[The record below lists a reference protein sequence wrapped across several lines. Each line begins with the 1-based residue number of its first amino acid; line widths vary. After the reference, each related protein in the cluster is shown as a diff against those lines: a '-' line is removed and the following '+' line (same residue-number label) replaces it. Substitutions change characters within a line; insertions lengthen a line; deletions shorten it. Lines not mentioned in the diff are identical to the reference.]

1 MISKIFIEKSV
12 RTWYNVV
19 IKTITGVKM
28 NRTAIVTGG
37 AGGIGAAVCRR
48 LARDGMNVVIAFRT
62 SEKKAVSVAEEIKS
76 SGGNAIAIKADVS
89 VTDEVKKLF
98 SHAYEAY
105 GSIDVLVCN
114 AGIAAQAVLN
124 DVSDGDY
131 DRLMSV
137 NMGGVFRCCREAVPY
152 MLKSHSGSIINIS
165 SMWGICGA
173 SCETVY
179 SASKA
184 AVIGFTKA
192 LAKELGPSGI
202 RVNCIAPGVIDTEMN
217 SHLSGDDMRALADE
231 TPLCRIG
238 KPEEVAGAVSFL
250 ASDDSSFV
258 TGQTISVD
266 GGFAV

>member
-1 MISKIFIEKSV
+1 
-12 RTWYNVV
+12 
-19 IKTITGVKM
+19 M
-28 NRTAIVTGG
+28 NRTAIITGG
-37 AGGIGAAVCRR
+37 AGGIGEAICKR
-48 LARDGMNVVIAFRT
+48 LARDGFSAVIAYRT
-62 SEKKAVSVAEEIKS
+62 SEKRAMRLAEEIAA
-76 SGGNAIAIKADVS
+76 SGGRAAAVKADVS
-89 VTDEVKKLF
+89 VSDEVKQLF
-98 SHAYEAY
+98 SLAYEEY
-105 GSIDVLVCN
+105 GSLDVLVCN
-114 AGIAAQAVLN
+114 AGIAAQRVLT
-124 DVSDGDY
+124 DVSDSEY

-152 MLKSHSGSIINIS
+152 MLKNHSGSIINIS
-165 SMWGICGA
+165 SMWGVCGA

-217 SHLSGDDMRALADE
+217 RHLSEADMQALADE

-238 KPEEVAGAVSFL
+238 QPEEVAGAVSFL

-258 TGQTISVD
+258 TGQILSVD
-266 GGFAV
+266 GGFAI

>member
-1 MISKIFIEKSV
+1 
-12 RTWYNVV
+12 
-19 IKTITGVKM
+19 M

-37 AGGIGAAVCRR
+37 AGGIGEAICKR
-48 LARDGMNVVIAFRT
+48 LARDGFSVVIAYRT
-62 SEKKAVSVAEEIKS
+62 SEKRAMRLAEEIAA
-76 SGGNAIAIKADVS
+76 SGGRAEAVKADVS
-89 VTDEVKKLF
+89 VSDEVKQLF
-98 SHAYEAY
+98 SLAYEEY
-105 GSIDVLVCN
+105 GSLDVLVCN
-114 AGIAAQAVLN
+114 AGIAVQRVLT
-124 DVSDGDY
+124 DVSDSEY

-165 SMWGICGA
+165 SMWGVCGA

-217 SHLSGDDMRALADE
+217 RHLSDGDMKALADE

-238 KPEEVAGAVSFL
+238 QPEEVAGAVSFL

-258 TGQTISVD
+258 TGQILSVD
-266 GGFAV
+266 GGFAI

>member
-1 MISKIFIEKSV
+1 
-12 RTWYNVV
+12 
-19 IKTITGVKM
+19 M

-48 LARDGMNVVIAFRT
+48 LADDGFSVVIAYRT
-62 SEKKAVSVAEEIKS
+62 SGEKAERLAGEISAAGGSAAAVR
-76 SGGNAIAIKADVS
+76 ADIS
-89 VTDEVKKLF
+89 VTEDISGLF
-98 SHAYEAY
+98 SRAYREY

-114 AGIAAQAVLN
+114 AGIAAQALLT
-124 DVSDGDY
+124 DVTDSEY

-173 SCETVY
+173 SCEAVY

-217 SHLSGDDMRALADE
+217 RHLSEADMQALADE

-238 KPEEVAGAVSFL
+238 RPEEVAGAVSFL
-250 ASDDSSFV
+250 ASRDSSFV
-258 TGQTISVD
+258 TGQILSVD
-266 GGFAV
+266 GGFAI